1 MPGRRAARA
10 FRPKLRWLYLYL
22 PLLLLLIVVG
32 AFAWLY
38 FRFGSIHRV
47 ELGDAL
53 APATGNAVNY
63 LLVGSDSREGID
75 ADTPN
80 VGAIGTDVAGRRS
93 DTIIV
98 LRVEGGAATM
108 MSIPR
113 DLWTTNV
120 ATGKEGRV
128 NAAYN
133 QGPANLVRT
142 VTANLG
148 IPINH
153 YLEVDFVSFSEMVD
167 AIGGID
173 IDFPHAAFD
182 RNSGLNIIA
191 PGVHTLDGSQA
202 LAYVR
207 SRHYVEIVDGKQVS
221 DPTADL
227 GRNLRQQIFIRT
239 VLEEVGATRNPWT
252 LARVAGAAT
261 TGMRVD
267 TELGFGDVVTLARS
281 LSGTDPESVVLPTK
295 AARKG
300 RASVLVLETE
310 AATPVL
316 AEFCGT
322 PNTPS

>member
-1 MPGRRAARA
+1 
-10 FRPKLRWLYLYL
+10 
-22 PLLLLLIVVG
+22 VG
-32 AFAWLY
+32 GFAWVY
-38 FRFGSIHRV
+38 FRFGSIHRID
-47 ELGDAL
+47 LGDAL
-53 APATGNAVNY
+53 APPSGNAVNY

-80 VGAIGTDVAGRRS
+80 VGAIGTGVTGRRS

-98 LRVEGGAATM
+98 LRIEGGTATM

-120 ATGKEGRV
+120 ATGEEGRV
-128 NAAYN
+128 NASYN

-153 YLEVDFVSFSEMVD
+153 YIEVDFVSFSEMVD

-173 IDFPHAAFD
+173 VDFPHAAFD

-202 LAYVR
+202 LAFVR
-207 SRHYVEIVDGKQVS
+207 SRHYVEVVNGEQVS

-227 GRNLRQQIFIRT
+227 GRNVRQQLFIRT
-239 VLEEVGATRNPWT
+239 VLKEVGATRNPWT

-261 TGMRVD
+261 SGMRVD

-281 LSGTDPESVVLPTK
+281 LSGTDPTSVVLPTH

-300 RASVLVLETE
+300 RASVLVLDSE
-310 AATPVL
+310 AAAPVL
-316 AEFCGT
+316 AEFGGS
-322 PNTPS
+322 PNAPT